1 MYAGRG
7 VICMKS
13 CEKFHPLKIETMSHN
28 VQGFVFYL
36 CRNYNRLGDDKRAVL
51 DEHFEAVGGTHAQAL
66 KRLMTTQDSMQSVC
80 LRYHIGSMTTLVRL
94 RREFYRSFPINRMIR

>member
-51 DEHFEAVGGTHAQAL
+51 DEHFAEVGKINADAL
-66 KRLMTTQDSMQSVC
+66 KRLMTTQDSIQAIC
-80 LRYHIGSMTTLVRL
+80 LRYHIGSTTTLVRL
-94 RREFYRSFPINRMIR
+94 RREFYRTFPVDRMMR